1 MDQSDCLAQRFE
13 QHRSRLTA
21 LAFRMLGSRGEADD
35 AVQEAWIRLS
45 RADAGAIDNLGS
57 WLTTVV
63 SRVCLNI
70 LQVRRAHPEV
80 PLGGGDASTE
90 PVAEAS
96 IEADPE
102 HEVLLAESVGL
113 ALLVVLDTLTAP
125 ERVAFV
131 LHDMFGVSF
140 DEIAPIIGR
149 SAAAGRQ
156 LASRARRRI
165 RREDAGPESAR
176 VRQAELIEA
185 FLAASRDGDF
195 DGLMALLDPDVV
207 LRADPTAVAIGT
219 EPETRG
225 ATAVAQFSR
234 YARGATRALLAGNAA
249 LVWIA
254 GGQLRVVY
262 RFTTSDERITGIDL
276 IADPERL
283 RELDLVIADG

>member
-113 ALLVVLDTLTAP
+113 ALLVVLDTLTPP

-176 VRQAELIEA
+176 VRQADLIEA

-254 GGQLRVVY
+254 GGQPRVVY